1 MKLRGARSRE
11 LVVEKGTLVFRKEG
25 TADLAAIEV
34 NLQLGK
40 QDERLVILAKSLSAR
55 VVTNDFNLNKVA
67 QLQGVEVINLNELAN
82 ALKLVALPGESLP
95 IRIVKQG
102 DQMGQGVGYLDD
114 GTMVVVEQGRGAI
127 GQEVS
132 ITVTSVLQTPAGRM
146 IFGRIDGKP
155 N

>member
-1 MKLRGARSRE
+1 MSSSPNRLRGHARSCSTRVSSSTGE
-11 LVVEKGTLVFRKEG
+11 LPIF
-25 TADLAAIEV
+25 
-34 NLQLGK
+34 
-40 QDERLVILAKSLSAR
+40 VIRAFSIPSVMCRASCFKSCR
-55 VVTNDFNLNKVA
+55 
-67 QLQGVEVINLNELAN
+67 
-82 ALKLVALPGESLP
+82 ALPGENLP
-95 IRIVKQG
+95 VRIVKQG
-102 DQMGQGVGYLDD
+102 DQVGQGVGYLDD